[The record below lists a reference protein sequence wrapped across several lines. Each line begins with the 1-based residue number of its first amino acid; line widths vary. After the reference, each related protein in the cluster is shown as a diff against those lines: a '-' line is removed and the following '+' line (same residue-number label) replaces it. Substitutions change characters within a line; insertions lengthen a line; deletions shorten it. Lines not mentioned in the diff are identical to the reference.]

1 MPSHHFAAAGIHSHI
16 RDLPLVRRE
25 FCLIPNNHGPS
36 LWRPKKRDELRYYLS
51 FLWHHVVR
59 RPLYPAYHRKR
70 RISTDPELGP
80 HGHPGDRHSTCHS
93 SGSRLVNRWATQKS
107 VLMNGCGTCT
117 CALALRWEVGGG
129 RTNAPREPRATSH
142 DVPIASRQCLECRR
156 PRDFLGG
163 SVANTGARSSETP
176 QAR

>member
-25 FCLIPNNHGPS
+25 FCLIPNDHGPS

-107 VLMNGCGTCT
+107 GALSHKAQGSLPKGQGETCNERAGLGIT
-117 CALALRWEVGGG
+117 TASKI
-129 RTNAPREPRATSH
+129 TEPDNSDSTWA
-142 DVPIASRQCLECRR
+142 
-156 PRDFLGG
+156 
-163 SVANTGARSSETP
+163 
-176 QAR
+176 